1 MKLRLDKGQGNT
13 YSTDEKDVQ
22 PLYFHSSLAKT
33 LEEASQKA
41 ARGVGGAPE
50 VFLVFELVVAAT
62 DTGKRG
68 ES

>member
-1 MKLRLDKGQGNT
+1 
-13 YSTDEKDVQ
+13 
-22 PLYFHSSLAKT
+22 LAKT